1 MVKTVRA
8 PALMWDPRIKR
19 VAWRDL
25 IALTWMEA
33 LKELLHP
40 LPWLAVSLAGAGL
53 GWLPLAL
60 VGSFMFFLT
69 GLRQIHDAYHSA
81 LGLPRWAN
89 HAVMLVQSVLMINAM
104 HAVRWNHLRHHRLC
118 LAEGDVEAA
127 SAKMSAAGALL
138 YGPLFPL
145 RLIGT
150 ALRLGD
156 ADTRR
161 WIALELA
168 AMAAWIG
175 LVFGVLDAGPIR
187 APLQY
192 HTLAMLA
199 GECFTAFFCVW
210 TVHHDCPRE
219 ETMARTSRWGL
230 ANAVFYGMFFHI
242 EHHVFPAVPTCHL
255 PQLARRL
262 DRAWPRLAASRVFD
276 LPQRRQ
282 VLGF

>member
-1 MVKTVRA
+1 MVQAVKA
-8 PALMWDPRIKR
+8 PALMRDQRLKK

-25 IALTWMEA
+25 IALTPVET
-33 LKELLHP
+33 LKELTHP
-40 LPWLAVSLAGAGL
+40 LPWLAASLLLAGL
-53 GWLPLAL
+53 GWWPLAL
-60 VGSFMFFLT
+60 PASFMFFLT

-89 HAVMLVQSVLMINAM
+89 HAVMLVQSVLMMNAM

-127 SAKMSAAGALL
+127 SARMSAAGALL

-156 ADTRR
+156 GETRR
-161 WIALELA
+161 WIALELG
-168 AMAAWIG
+168 AMAAWAA
-175 LVFGVLDAGPIR
+175 LVFGALDFW
-187 APLQY
+187 PLQY
-192 HTLAMLA
+192 HTAAMLV

-210 TVHHDCPRE
+210 TVHHDCPRD

-262 DRAWPRLAASRVFD
+262 DDAWPRLAASRVFD
-276 LPQRRQ
+276 LPPRRQ
-282 VLGF
+282 LLGF

>member
-1 MVKTVRA
+1 MVKTVKA

-25 IALTWMEA
+25 IALTRMET
-33 LKELLHP
+33 LKELIHP
-40 LPWLAVSLAGAGL
+40 LPWLAVSLVAAGL

-60 VGSFMFFLT
+60 LGSFMFFLT

-89 HAVMLVQSVLMINAM
+89 HAVMLVQSVLMMNAM

-118 LAEGDVEAA
+118 LAEGDVEAD

-138 YGPLFPL
+138 YGPIFPL
-145 RLIGT
+145 HLIGT

-156 ADTRR
+156 ADTKR
-161 WIALELA
+161 WVALELG
-168 AMAAWIG
+168 AMAAWGG
-175 LVFGVLDAGPIR
+175 LVFGVFDFW
-187 APLQY
+187 PLQY
-192 HTLAMLA
+192 HALAMLA

-255 PQLARRL
+255 PLLARRL
-262 DRAWPRLAASRVFD
+262 DHAWPRLAASRVFA
-276 LPQRRQ
+276 LPPRRQ
-282 VLGF
+282 LLGF